1 MKKWIKVAAYSVLS
15 IFIGGIIIFF
25 VWSQFTYKPTEEA
38 LLLAENKIDE
48 GNLVF
53 GQKEAKTGVIFYQ
66 GAKVEV
72 ESYSYLGK
80 ELMNSGYFVVMPK
93 LPLNLAVLGTNAA
106 DSIIEKYPEI
116 QKWYVVGHSLGGSMI
131 SRYAFHHENKV
142 DGIIFLASYPAD
154 DFSTKSIPML
164 SIYGE
169 VDGLATVEEIKNREN
184 VMSKNTT
191 MHMIKGGN
199 HANFGMY
206 GEQKGDNASLI
217 TPKAQQDETI
227 KVMLDWLQKQQK

>member
-1 MKKWIKVAAYSVLS
+1 MKKWLKVSTYSVLS
-15 IFIGGIIIFF
+15 ILLVGIIIFI

-38 LLLAENKIDE
+38 SSLVEHSKDD

-53 GQKEAKTGVIFYQ
+53 EQKEAKIGVIFYQ

-80 ELMNSGYFVVMPK
+80 DLKNNGYFVVMPK

-131 SRYAFHHENKV
+131 SRYAFHHEKKV

-169 VDGLATVEEIKNREN
+169 VDGLATVEEIQNKEN
-184 VMSKNTT
+184 LMSTNTT

-206 GEQKGDNASLI
+206 GKQNGDNASLI
-217 TPKAQQDETI
+217 TPEAQQDETV
-227 KVMLDWLQKQQK
+227 KVILDWLKKQK

>member
-1 MKKWIKVAAYSVLS
+1 MKKWMKVSTYSVLS
-15 IFIGGIIIFF
+15 ILIVGVIIFI

-38 LLLAENKIDE
+38 LSLVEHNKDD

-53 GQKEAKTGVIFYQ
+53 GQKDAKIGVIFYQ

-80 ELMNSGYFVVMPK
+80 ELKNNGYFVVMPK

-169 VDGLATVEEIKNREN
+169 VDGLVTVEEIKNREKL
-184 VMSKNTT
+184 MSKNTT
-191 MHMIKGGN
+191 THMIKGGN

-227 KVMLDWLQKQQK
+227 KVMLDWLKRQK